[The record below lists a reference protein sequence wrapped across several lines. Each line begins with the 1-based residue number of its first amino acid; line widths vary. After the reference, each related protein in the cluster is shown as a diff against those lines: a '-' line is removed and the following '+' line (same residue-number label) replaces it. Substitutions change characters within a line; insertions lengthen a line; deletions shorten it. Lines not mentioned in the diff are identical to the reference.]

1 MHKLINSFTL
11 AIDDGTCASKTN
23 FGHGPKII
31 LRGAIPIDSNIG
43 GYGHHPLFGEVVSR
57 GCFVLSFAFL
67 PLCVARS
74 CGVVLPRS
82 FCAKACLKLATF

>member
-11 AIDDGTCASKTN
+11 AI
-23 FGHGPKII
+23 FMVLVLQRRVLVMGPRII

-43 GYGHHPLFGEVVSR
+43 GYDRRPLSGEVVSR

-67 PLCVARS
+67 PLCVAWS

-82 FCAKACLKLATF
+82 VRAKTSFSCA